1 MQWVVLALHRRHS
14 GCLPMSCPATS
25 ILGVH
30 GMVGTAICVQQWTS
44 SHRAVL
50 TCSNSTSSLHW
61 CRCCAIWAL
70 MRACPCWVAAS
81 RALQHRAS
89 IHVQQHDQI
98 QCWADGNSAGM
109 LACVFSLCA
118 LTIFLLLQPHRTGCW
133 CAGRRCPCLA
143 AGPPCAPAPAL
154 HGANPPPPGQQQ

>member
-1 MQWVVLALHRRHS
+1 MWIPCSTTCDLVSLTPHHTLNDRQRRRAVGCASLHRRHS

-50 TCSNSTSSLHW
+50 TCSNSTSSLHC

-89 IHVQQHDQI
+89 IHVQ
-98 QCWADGNSAGM
+98 
-109 LACVFSLCA
+109 
-118 LTIFLLLQPHRTGCW
+118 
-133 CAGRRCPCLA
+133 
-143 AGPPCAPAPAL
+143 
-154 HGANPPPPGQQQ
+154 